1 MKSKLLA
8 VVLALVGFASA
19 LAQTSTV
26 PALLSY
32 QGRVTDSAGNLIGS
46 STPVNRAVKFQ
57 LYTVSSGGTPVWAE
71 TQTVTIS
78 GGEFSVLIGNGT
90 GIAGLTGPSS
100 PAPTPYKKIP
110 EILNASGNT
119 SAAFYLGVT
128 VDDGNSATT
137 DAEISP
143 RQQLVAGAYAL
154 RATVAETVASGAVT
168 TAMIAD
174 STVTTG
180 KLADSGV
187 TSAKIA
193 DNSIA
198 TADLAASSVTAA
210 KIDANTVGLWS
221 VNGASVYRSSGNVGI
236 GTSSP
241 NSPLHVIATSNSA
254 PDSNGIYVYNG
265 SNSAGN
271 NATITVR
278 TAGASA
284 GSPFYSMDVNGVNGW
299 VMGLDNADG
308 QKFKISNAW
317 NSLSTNPKLTITTF
331 GNVGIGQTA
340 PGFPLS
346 FADGVGDK
354 ISLYGQGTSHYGFGI
369 QPALLQIHSDSSGA
383 DIAFGY
389 GSSANFTE
397 RMRVKG
403 NGNVGIGTNSPGGP
417 LHINETNGT
426 AAGATIGTLTLQ
438 HQNQGGASSIVF
450 PSRNN
455 YGSDYAYIQYQDDS
469 SIGGGA
475 ETSRLIIATQNDAD
489 DNIVL
494 NPSGYVGIKTMN
506 PVYPLDVRSYAN
518 TYYYD
523 SGSSRSDSGQYYQ
536 EGNPDIFSADGAK
549 SNFSG
554 NINLSIYAEKGVSA
568 QFFLAHSD
576 RRIKNFVSRS
586 DSSEDLRLIN
596 LLQITN
602 YTMKDRIGSGAGLR
616 KGLIAQE
623 VAEVMPEAVDRSVNY
638 VPDVYAPAARLDY
651 NPSRRLMTVG
661 LEKEHKLS
669 VGDWVRILADNET
682 LEVEV
687 SETPTAYSFV
697 VQSSGPVHRAFV
709 YGRRVDDFLSV
720 DYDRVFNAGIS
731 AIQELSARLEERDA
745 RIDALEARLSALEKL
760 LTADK

>member
-1 MKSKLLA
+1 MKSQLLA
-8 VVLALVGFASA
+8 VVLALLGSASA

-26 PALLSY
+26 PVLLSY

-90 GIAGLTGPSS
+90 GISDLTGPSS

-193 DNSIA
+193 DNSVA
-198 TADLAASSVTAA
+198 TADLAANSVTAA

-221 VNGASVYRSSGNVGI
+221 VNGGNVYRSGGNVGI
-236 GTSSP
+236 GISSP
-241 NSPLHVIATSNSA
+241 NSPLHVIATANGA
-254 PDSNGIYVYNG
+254 PDANGIYVYNS

-271 NATITVR
+271 HATVAVR
-278 TAGASA
+278 TAGASG
-284 GSPFYSMDVNGVNGW
+284 GSPFFSMDVAGVNGW
-299 VMGLDNADG
+299 AMGLDNADG

-317 NSLSTNPKLTITTF
+317 NTLSTNPKLTITPA
-331 GNVGIGQTA
+331 GNVGIGQTN

-346 FADGVGDK
+346 FADALGDK
-354 ISLYGQGTSHYGFGI
+354 ITLFGQGTSHYGFGI
-369 QPALLQIHSDSSGA
+369 QGALLQIHSESSGA

-403 NGNVGIGTNSPGGP
+403 NGHVGIGTNSPGGP

-455 YGSDYAYIQYQDDS
+455 YGNDYAYIQYQDDS

-475 ETSRLIIATQNDAD
+475 ETSRLIIATQNDGD

-506 PVYPLDVRSYAN
+506 PVYPLDVRSYAT

-536 EGNPDIFSADGAK
+536 EGNPDIYSADGTK
-549 SNFSG
+549 GING
-554 NINLSIYAEKGVSA
+554 NPNLSIYAEKGVSA

-576 RRIKNFVSRS
+576 QRIKNVVSRS

-596 LLQITN
+596 LLQVTD
-602 YTMKDRIGSGAGLR
+602 YTMKDRVGSGAGLR

-638 VPDVYAPAARLDY
+638 VPDVYALAARLDY
-651 NPSRRLMTVG
+651 NPSRRLLTVV
-661 LEKEHKLS
+661 LEKEHKLA
-669 VGDWVRILADNET
+669 VGDWVRVLADSET
-682 LEVEV
+682 LEVVV
-687 SETPTAYSFV
+687 SETPSAYSFV
-697 VQSSGPVHRAFV
+697 VQASGPAQRAFV

-745 RIDALEARLSALEKL
+745 RIDALEARLVALEKL
-760 LTADK
+760 LTSAK